1 MPARTRRAA
10 PTQSAQHEASAPET
24 VSSPLT
30 AARESSP
37 APHVERREMSAPGL
51 KFNESLSWRVGRPL
65 AVAELIRRLETL
77 GNELQQLDQE
87 EEDEAF
93 RDSFLKVARELADP
107 QLLGHKDRGVRA
119 WTARCIVDLL
129 RLCAPNAPF
138 TEKQL
143 AATFDMITRTVLPA
157 LGDPSNAYNPQ
168 HMYVLESLATVKS
181 ILLVSD
187 QPGSDSLIK
196 SIFATFFD
204 ILSNASKATTGEQI
218 AKAVNNHMTMILA
231 TLVDESASLPQEAVD
246 MIVAQFLRADPRVV
260 GTADGKPKKGATV
273 DASQSTLTMRE
284 LPPAYNAAK
293 TICNECP
300 ERMAHEVSK
309 YFSDV
314 IIDASGSTKDHR
326 RDSADLD
333 DLDDSGLGPNDPD
346 FAELEKAHR
355 LLRELWR
362 ACPLVLQ
369 NVVPQLEQELSAENI
384 QLRVLATETLGDMAS
399 GVGAAG
405 PPPPPSMDP
414 AAYPPLDLSKPA
426 EPANS
431 LNLMTTPLS
440 PQSFLRTHADAYSKL
455 LGRRQDKSPLVR
467 AAWTTAIGRVL
478 MTSAGSMGLSQEE
491 ESRLAADMARM
502 LNDLDERVRLAAVKA
517 VGAFNL
523 KDIVNKLGA
532 SGSVDSPGSVLGNL
546 AERVKDRK
554 HAIRTDAMNVL
565 AQLWAAAAGEI
576 ANGHESA
583 SSLLEGIPSKILN
596 TFYTNDLDIVL
607 LMDRALFETLL
618 PLAYP
623 PLKGKGPKPQIASS
637 QRIGDSQGNGDD
649 DASLDPATIRTERI
663 LTLVKRL
670 DERAKKI
677 FFALSARQ
685 ASLGRFVHAYLQ
697 ACEDYNVFFLVEYI
711 VHC

>member
-10 PTQSAQHEASAPET
+10 PTRRAQSEESAAEA
-24 VSSPLT
+24 VSSPL
-30 AARESSP
+30 AAACGSSP
-37 APHVERREMSAPGL
+37 VANVHHHEMSAPGL
-51 KFNESLSWRVGRPL
+51 KFSESLSWRIGRPL

-87 EEDEAF
+87 EEDETF
-93 RDSFLKVARELADP
+93 RDSFVKVARELADP

-143 AATFDMITRTVLPA
+143 AATFEMITRTILPA

-181 ILLVSD
+181 ILLVTD
-187 QPGSDSLIK
+187 QAGADGLIK

-218 AKAVNNHMTMILA
+218 AKAVNNHMTIILS

-246 MIVAQFLRADPRVV
+246 MIVAQFLRADPRIV
-260 GTADGKPKKGATV
+260 GSADAKAKKGATV
-273 DASQSTLTMRE
+273 DASQPTLAMRE

-314 IIDASGSTKDHR
+314 IIDASGSTKGHR
-326 RDSADLD
+326 QDSADMD
-333 DLDDSGLGPNDPD
+333 DLDNSGFGPNDQD

-369 NVVPQLEQELSAENI
+369 NVVPQLEQELSVENV

-399 GVGAAG
+399 GIGAAG

-440 PQSFLRTHADAYSKL
+440 PQSFLRTHAHAYSGF

-478 MTSAGSMGLSQEE
+478 MTSAGSMGLNQEE
-491 ESRLAADMARM
+491 ESRLVADMARM
-502 LNDLDERVRLAAVKA
+502 LNDLDEKVRLAAVKA

-523 KDIVNKLGA
+523 KDVVNKLSA
-532 SGSVDSPGSVLGNL
+532 SGSVDNPGSVLGNL
-546 AERVKDRK
+546 AERIKDRK
-554 HAIRTDAMNVL
+554 NAVRTDAMSVL
-565 AQLWAAAAGEI
+565 ARIWAAAAGEI
-576 ANGHESA
+576 ANGNESV
-583 SSLLEGIPSKILN
+583 SSLMGGVPSKILN
-596 TFYTNDLDIVL
+596 TFYTNDPEIVL
-607 LMDRALFETLL
+607 LMDRTLFETLL

-623 PLKGKGPKPQIASS
+623 PLKGKGPKPQILSS
-637 QRIGDSQGNGDD
+637 QRVGESQGNADA
-649 DASLDPATIRTERI
+649 DASLDPAQIRVERI
-663 LTLVKRL
+663 LVFTKSL

-685 ASLGRFVHAYLQ
+685 ASLSRFMQAYLQ
-697 ACEDYNVFFLVEYI
+697 ACEDYNVFLPTRI
-711 VHC
+711 SA